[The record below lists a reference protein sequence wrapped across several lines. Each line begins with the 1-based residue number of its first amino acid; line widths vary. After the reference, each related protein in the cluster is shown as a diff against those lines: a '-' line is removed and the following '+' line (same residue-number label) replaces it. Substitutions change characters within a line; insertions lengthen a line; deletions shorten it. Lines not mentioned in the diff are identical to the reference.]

1 MPLLNDIVA
10 GLSACEQKQLRLPE
24 YRQIELSTARRSLS
38 FAPCEASSS
47 PMPLALEAAKA
58 FMMLDAFHEARL
70 AGVEG
75 VSYWQRYLDLP
86 RKSLADKIG
95 AEIYRILRIAR
106 LVTFHRLG
114 EITMQAGLLDIKAEV
129 QREVL
134 WLRISPLGLKLAES
148 AAAWFMDAE
157 RLPYSE
163 AYADAMMAEYYSDI
177 VGEIRK
183 FSDEKRSL
191 NQFRKPFA
199 SFNRH
204 FRFDCASYSQKP
216 GAETLSIGIP
226 EIHRN
231 AALYPIDF
239 YLPYGEDLYIIPAEA
254 LKDGKLPMADLSKW
268 RARSADGSLP
278 ADFRSR
284 FGYEP
289 PVKNQPMT

>member
-1 MPLLNDIVA
+1 MPLLNDIAA
-10 GLSACEQKQLRLPE
+10 GLSACEHKQLRLPE
-24 YRQIELSTARRSLS
+24 VRQIELSTARKGLS
-38 FAPCEASSS
+38 FAPCEAVSS

-95 AEIYRILRIAR
+95 AEIYRILRVVR

-114 EITMQAGLLDIKAEV
+114 EITMKEGLLDIKAEV

-134 WLRISPLGLKLAES
+134 WLRMSPAGLKLVES
-148 AAAWFMDAE
+148 AAAWLIDAE
-157 RLPYSE
+157 RLPYPQ
-163 AYADAMMAEYYSDI
+163 AYVDAMMSEYYADI
-177 VGEIRK
+177 VSEVK
-183 FSDEKRSL
+183 KYSDEKRSL

-199 SFNRH
+199 AFNRH
-204 FRFDCASYSQKP
+204 FRFDCASFPVKL
-216 GAETLSIGIP
+216 GTEALSIEVP
-226 EIHRN
+226 AIHSN

-239 YLPYGEDLYIIPAEA
+239 YMPYGEDLFIIPAEA
-254 LKDGKLPMADLSKW
+254 LNGGKIPMADLPKW
-268 RARSADGSLP
+268 RARVTDGALP
-278 ADFRSR
+278 ASFRSR